1 MAYLDKDGV
10 RKLWA
15 KVKALFNKGV
25 TDISING
32 KTVTITKGDGSTST
46 QTTKDTEYSVFMG
59 ATNSADGS
67 DGLVP
72 APKSGKQDSFL
83 KGDGT
88 WGTPENTKY
97 NVVSKTAAG
106 LAPQLPNETSTTKY
120 LRQDGTWAVPPND
133 NTTYSDATQTTHG
146 LMSAND
152 KKKLDGV
159 EEGANKYVHP
169 TSPGHKHIPS
179 GGSSGQ
185 ILRWSADGTAVWGAD
200 SDTTYNVFKGATASN
215 KGQKGLVP
223 EPQVGANKA
232 LLFGNGVW
240 SNVYLDFYNTGAG
253 GEIILEA
260 KNTDIGNVSSVVIPL
275 VSASQNGLMTT
286 GLFSKL
292 NGLPTGTELENTYA
306 DKNSYLK
313 KTNAALTYVSKTSLS
328 TELANYAKKTDITN
342 MYVYKGSVADASK
355 LPTTG
360 QQVGWVYNIETAS
373 VYGGAGMNVAWNGT
387 TWDALGEIFTI
398 TAITN
403 AELDEICV

>member
-10 RKLWA
+10 RKLWS
-15 KVKALFNKGV
+15 KIIALFNKGV

-46 QTTKDTEYSVFMG
+46 QTTKDTEYSVFRG

-120 LRQDGTWAVPPND
+120 LRQDGTWAVPPNQ
-133 NTTYSDATQTTHG
+133 TYNKATQSSDG
-146 LMSAND
+146 LMAKED
-152 KKKLDGV
+152 KTKLDGI
-159 EEGANKYVHP
+159 EEGAQKNEVSYGSVSVDDGLPMGAVQPNDTLSIK
-169 TSPGHKHIPS
+169 S
-179 GGSSGQ
+179 GDNVTVEVVSDGGGGDGNSLK
-185 ILRWSADGTAVWGAD
+185 ISAK
-200 SDTTYNVFKGATASN
+200 DTTYNDATQS
-215 KGQKGLVP
+215 
-223 EPQVGANKA
+223 EH
-232 LLFGNGVW
+232 
-240 SNVYLDFYNTGAG
+240 
-253 GEIILEA
+253 
-260 KNTDIGNVSSVVIPL
+260 
-275 VSASQNGLMTT
+275 GLMTASDKT
-286 GLFSKL
+286 KL
-292 NGLPTGTELENTYA
+292 DGLPSMAELNSNFLRKETAYSTFLSKADASSTYLTQTDANNTYA
-306 DKNSYLK
+306 K
-313 KTNAALTYVSKTSLS
+313 KS
-328 TELANYAKKTDITN
+328 DITN

-373 VYGGAGMNVAWNGT
+373 QYGGAGMNVAWDGT
-387 TWDALGEIFTI
+387 KWDPLGGIFTI

-403 AELDEICV
+403 EELDEICV

>member
-46 QTTKDTEYSVFMG
+46 QTTKDTEYSVFRG

-67 DGLVP
+67 NGLVP
-72 APKSGKQDSFL
+72 APKSGKQNSFL

-97 NVVSKTAAG
+97 NIVSKTAAG

-120 LRQDGTWAVPPND
+120 LRQDGTWAVPPNQ
-133 NTTYSDATQTTHG
+133 TYNKATHSSDG
-146 LMSAND
+146 LMAKED
-152 KKKLDGV
+152 KTKLDGI
-159 EEGANKYVHP
+159 EEGAQKNVAAYSNVDVDHGSNGKAVAINIQD
-169 TSPGHKHIPS
+169 TLSLLSGENIKVEVVADSS
-179 GGSSGQ
+179 GGGDGNS
-185 ILRWSADGTAVWGAD
+185 IKFSAK
-200 SDTTYNVFKGATASN
+200 DTTYNDAT
-215 KGQKGLVP
+215 Q
-223 EPQVGANKA
+223 
-232 LLFGNGVW
+232 
-240 SNVYLDFYNTGAG
+240 
-253 GEIILEA
+253 
-260 KNTDIGNVSSVVIPL
+260 SSH
-275 VSASQNGLMTT
+275 GLMTASDKT
-286 GLFSKL
+286 KL
-292 NGLPTGTELENTYA
+292 DGLPTGTELENTYA

-313 KTNAALTYVSKTSLS
+313 KTAATLTYVSKTGLS

-360 QQVGWVYNIETAS
+360 QQVGWVYNIESAS
-373 VYGGAGMNVAWNGT
+373 VYGGAGMNVAWDGT
-387 TWDALGEIFTI
+387 KWDPLGEIFTI

-403 AELDEICV
+403 EEIDDICV

>member
-1 MAYLDKDGV
+1 MSYLDKDGV

-46 QTTKDTEYSVFMG
+46 QTTKDTEYSVFGG

-67 DGLVP
+67 NGLVP

-120 LRQDGTWAVPPND
+120 LRQDGTWAVPPDND
-133 NTTYSDATQTTHG
+133 TTYS
-146 LMSAND
+146 
-152 KKKLDGV
+152 
-159 EEGANKYVHP
+159 
-169 TSPGHKHIPS
+169 
-179 GGSSGQ
+179 
-185 ILRWSADGTAVWGAD
+185 
-200 SDTTYNVFKGATASN
+200 VFKGATASN
-215 KGQKGLVP
+215 KGESGLVP
-223 EPQVGANKA
+223 APQMGANKG

-240 SNVYLDFYNTGAG
+240 STIYLDAYDLENGC
-253 GEIILEA
+253 EIALDA
-260 KNTDIGNVSSVVIPL
+260 NNSDIKHISSVIVPL
-275 VSASQNGLMTT
+275 ANANRHGLISRT
-286 GLFSKL
+286 LFNKID
-292 NGLPTGTELENTYA
+292 GLPTATEISNTYA
-306 DKNSYLK
+306 K
-313 KTNAALTYVSKTSLS
+313 KS
-328 TELANYAKKTDITN
+328 DITN

-387 TWDALGEIFTI
+387 AWDPLGEIFTI

-403 AELDEICV
+403 EELDEICV

>member
-46 QTTKDTEYSVFMG
+46 QTTKDTEYSVFGG

-67 DGLVP
+67 NGLVP

-120 LRQDGTWAVPPND
+120 LRQDGTWAVPPNQ
-133 NTTYSDATQTTHG
+133 TYNKATQSSDG
-146 LMSAND
+146 LMAKED
-152 KKKLDGV
+152 KTKLDGI
-159 EEGANKYVHP
+159 EEGAQKNEVSYGSVSVDDGLPMGAVQPNDTLSIK
-169 TSPGHKHIPS
+169 S
-179 GGSSGQ
+179 GDNVTVEVVSDGGGGDGNSLK
-185 ILRWSADGTAVWGAD
+185 ISAK
-200 SDTTYNVFKGATASN
+200 DTTYNDAT
-215 KGQKGLVP
+215 Q
-223 EPQVGANKA
+223 
-232 LLFGNGVW
+232 
-240 SNVYLDFYNTGAG
+240 
-253 GEIILEA
+253 
-260 KNTDIGNVSSVVIPL
+260 SSH
-275 VSASQNGLMTT
+275 GLMTASDKT
-286 GLFSKL
+286 KL
-292 NGLPTGTELENTYA
+292 DGLPSMTELESSFLRKTTASSTFLSKTDASSTYLTQTDANNTYA
-306 DKNSYLK
+306 K
-313 KTNAALTYVSKTSLS
+313 KS
-328 TELANYAKKTDITN
+328 DITN

-373 VYGGAGMNVAWNGT
+373 VYGGAGMNVAWDGT
-387 TWDALGEIFTI
+387 KWDPLGEIFTI

-403 AELDEICV
+403 EELDEICV

>member
-32 KTVTITKGDGSTST
+32 KTVTITKGDGSTSA
-46 QTTKDTEYSVFMG
+46 QTTQDTEYSVFRG

-67 DGLVP
+67 NGLVP

-120 LRQDGTWAVPPND
+120 LRQDGTWAVPPNQ
-133 NTTYSDATQTTHG
+133 TYNKATHSSDG
-146 LMSAND
+146 LMAKED
-152 KKKLDGV
+152 KTKLD
-159 EEGANKYVHP
+159 
-169 TSPGHKHIPS
+169 
-179 GGSSGQ
+179 
-185 ILRWSADGTAVWGAD
+185 
-200 SDTTYNVFKGATASN
+200 
-215 KGQKGLVP
+215 
-223 EPQVGANKA
+223 
-232 LLFGNGVW
+232 
-240 SNVYLDFYNTGAG
+240 
-253 GEIILEA
+253 
-260 KNTDIGNVSSVVIPL
+260 
-275 VSASQNGLMTT
+275 
-286 GLFSKL
+286 
-292 NGLPTGTELENTYA
+292 GLPTGTELENTYA
-306 DKNSYLK
+306 DKSSYLK
-313 KTNAALTYVSKTSLS
+313 KTDAVLTYVSKTGLS
-328 TELANYAKKTDITN
+328 TELAHYAKKSDITN

-360 QQVGWVYNIETAS
+360 QQVGWTYNIETAS
-373 VYGGAGMNVAWNGT
+373 QYGGAGMNVAWDGT
-387 TWDALGEIFTI
+387 KWDPLGEIFTI
-398 TAITN
+398 TAITD

>member
-1 MAYLDKDGV
+1 MAYLDKNGV
-10 RKLWA
+10 SKLWA

-46 QTTKDTEYSVFMG
+46 QTTKDTEYSVFRG

-120 LRQDGTWAVPPND
+120 LRQDGTWAVPPNQ
-133 NTTYSDATQTTHG
+133 TYNKATQSSDG
-146 LMSAND
+146 LMAKED
-152 KKKLDGV
+152 KTKLDGI
-159 EEGANKYVHP
+159 EEGAQKNEVSYGSVSVDDGLPMGAVQPNDTLSIK
-169 TSPGHKHIPS
+169 S
-179 GGSSGQ
+179 GDNVTVEVVSDGGGGDGNSLK
-185 ILRWSADGTAVWGAD
+185 ISAK
-200 SDTTYNVFKGATASN
+200 DTTYNDATQS
-215 KGQKGLVP
+215 
-223 EPQVGANKA
+223 EH
-232 LLFGNGVW
+232 
-240 SNVYLDFYNTGAG
+240 
-253 GEIILEA
+253 
-260 KNTDIGNVSSVVIPL
+260 
-275 VSASQNGLMTT
+275 GLMTASDKT
-286 GLFSKL
+286 KL
-292 NGLPTGTELENTYA
+292 DGLPSMAELNSNFLRKETAYSTFLSKADASSTYLTQTDANNTYA
-306 DKNSYLK
+306 K
-313 KTNAALTYVSKTSLS
+313 KS
-328 TELANYAKKTDITN
+328 DITN

-373 VYGGAGMNVAWNGT
+373 QYGGAGMNVAWDGT
-387 TWDALGEIFTI
+387 KWDPLGEIFTI

-403 AELDEICV
+403 EELDEICV

>member
-46 QTTKDTEYSVFMG
+46 QTTKDTEYSVFGG

-67 DGLVP
+67 NGLVP

-97 NVVSKTAAG
+97 SVVSKTAAG

-120 LRQDGTWAVPPND
+120 LRQDGTWAVPPDND
-133 NTTYSDATQTTHG
+133 TTYS
-146 LMSAND
+146 
-152 KKKLDGV
+152 
-159 EEGANKYVHP
+159 
-169 TSPGHKHIPS
+169 
-179 GGSSGQ
+179 
-185 ILRWSADGTAVWGAD
+185 
-200 SDTTYNVFKGATASN
+200 VFKGATASN
-215 KGQKGLVP
+215 KGESGLVP
-223 EPQVGANKA
+223 APQMGANKG

-240 SNVYLDFYNTGAG
+240 STIYLDAYDLENGC
-253 GEIILEA
+253 EIALDA
-260 KNTDIGNVSSVVIPL
+260 NNSDIEHISSAIVPL
-275 VSASQNGLMTT
+275 ANANRHGLISRT
-286 GLFSKL
+286 LFNKID
-292 NGLPTGTELENTYA
+292 GLPTATEISNTYA
-306 DKNSYLK
+306 K
-313 KTNAALTYVSKTSLS
+313 KS
-328 TELANYAKKTDITN
+328 DITN

-360 QQVGWVYNIETAS
+360 QQVGWVYNIESAS

-387 TWDALGEIFTI
+387 AWDPLGEIFTI

-403 AELDEICV
+403 EELDEICV

>member
-10 RKLWA
+10 RKLWS
-15 KVKALFNKGV
+15 KIIALFNKGV

-46 QTTKDTEYSVFMG
+46 QTTKDTEYSVFRG

-120 LRQDGTWAVPPND
+120 LRQDGTWAVPPNQ
-133 NTTYSDATQTTHG
+133 TYNKATQSSDG
-146 LMSAND
+146 LMAKED
-152 KKKLDGV
+152 KTKLDGLPSMA
-159 EEGANKYVHP
+159 ELNSNFLRKETAYSTFLSKADASSTYLTQTDAN
-169 TSPGHKHIPS
+169 
-179 GGSSGQ
+179 
-185 ILRWSADGTAVWGAD
+185 
-200 SDTTYNVFKGATASN
+200 
-215 KGQKGLVP
+215 
-223 EPQVGANKA
+223 
-232 LLFGNGVW
+232 
-240 SNVYLDFYNTGAG
+240 
-253 GEIILEA
+253 
-260 KNTDIGNVSSVVIPL
+260 
-275 VSASQNGLMTT
+275 
-286 GLFSKL
+286 
-292 NGLPTGTELENTYA
+292 NTYA
-306 DKNSYLK
+306 K
-313 KTNAALTYVSKTSLS
+313 KS
-328 TELANYAKKTDITN
+328 DITN

-373 VYGGAGMNVAWNGT
+373 QYGGAGMNVAWDGT
-387 TWDALGEIFTI
+387 KWDPLGEIFTI

-403 AELDEICV
+403 EELDEICV